1 MQARL
6 PMKVPLI
13 WRRLKKPVNEVI
25 EDIIMKYA
33 LFLGCN
39 IPSRVE
45 QYDFSAR
52 AVLKQAGVQLV
63 DNRDFNCCGYPMRN
77 VDQKAF
83 LLSSAVNL
91 ALAEK
96 AGLDIMALC
105 KCCFGT
111 LKEAEHLLKQ
121 EGTLQKEVHGLLAQ
135 RGLKYTGEIQIKH
148 FLWVLYHDV
157 GLETLKS
164 KITMPYKDFKIATHY
179 GCHALRPSKITQ
191 FDDPVAPTI
200 FDKLVEVTGAKS
212 VDWTRKLECC
222 GAPVLGVN
230 DDLSMSL
237 TKKKLADG
245 KKAGAEYLCSACPY
259 CHLQFDTVQNMMVS
273 QNGNDPLAS
282 VLYPQ
287 LLGLSMGIDARTLG
301 IGMNQLDISGVTS
314 FLESGEENAE

>member
-13 WRRLKKPVNEVI
+13 WKRRKKPVNEVI
-25 EDIIMKYA
+25 KDIYMKYA

-39 IPSRVE
+39 IPARVD
-45 QYDFSAR
+45 QYDASAR
-52 AVLKQAGVQLV
+52 AVLRQVGVQLK
-63 DNRDFNCCGYPMRN
+63 DIREFNCCGYPMRN

-83 LLSSAVNL
+83 LFSSAVNL

-96 AGLDIMALC
+96 AGLDILALC

-111 LKEAEHLLKQ
+111 LKEAEHILEE

-135 RGLKYTGEIQIKH
+135 RGLKYTGKVQIKH
-148 FLWVLYHDV
+148 FLSVLYHDV
-157 GLETLKS
+157 GLDTLKS
-164 KITMPYKDFKIATHY
+164 KITTQYKDFKIATHY
-179 GCHALRPSKITQ
+179 GCHALRPSKITR
-191 FDDPVAPTI
+191 FDDPVAPSV

-222 GAPVLGVN
+222 GAPVLGFN
-230 DDLSMSL
+230 DDLSMKL
-237 TKKKLADG
+237 TRKKISSG
-245 KKAGAEYLCSACPY
+245 KEAGADYLCSACPY
-259 CHLQFDTVQNMMVS
+259 CHLQFDSVQKTMVS

-287 LLGLSMGIDARTLG
+287 LLGLCMGIDEKTLG
-301 IGMNQLDISGVTS
+301 IGMNKLDISGITS
-314 FLESGEENAE
+314 FFDQGVENAK